1 MSKIK
6 NFVLNFESTPHIYGA
21 ETGNLVIDDEPVL
34 CLCEASEEDLLFV
47 QTFLREPVTPVFLGV
62 DLKNEVFGK
71 IGRLWVS
78 APNGPY
84 ENRWDQ
90 ERFDRFL
97 QKCREVAQDQAD
109 WIECDARR
117 RIDALKPKPL
127 GEATEKVLDGY
138 WEGVRAAYERGLE
151 DAAENIKR
159 QLCDEEFDLDTDE
172 LLDDFSKEK
181 EEWIE
186 DFLVEL

>member
-1 MSKIK
+1 MKIK
-6 NFVLNFESTPHIYGA
+6 NFVLNFQSVPHIYGA
-21 ETGNLVIDDEPVL
+21 EMRHIVIDDEPIL
-34 CLCEASEEDLLFV
+34 CLCEASEEDLFFV
-47 QTFLREPVTPVFLGV
+47 QTFLREPVTPGSLGV
-62 DLKNEVFGK
+62 DFGNDIK
-71 IGRLWVS
+71 IESLWVS

-97 QKCREVAQDQAD
+97 QQCREVAQTQEDAR
-109 WIECDARR
+109 EFDARR

-127 GEATEKVLDGY
+127 GEATDKVCDEY

-151 DAAENIKR
+151 DAAKNIKR